1 MQLVLR
7 RNCCKLETAVYAIGI
22 ILTTTYLV
30 VGLGGV
36 IWFVLCHMEDSEVMT
51 KLKELYLLKMETMMD
66 SLAVMGAVLVVT
78 FMGLLTCLLL
88 ILGVRTEQRL
98 LLLPWQLYHLG
109 VILACFGGGLYQVLH
124 FTVLTDGKDAFQAC
138 FALFPIVAGLFVIF
152 IWVLVHQLAIRLRYR
167 LHMERVIEEKRAS
180 LASIHLSLPR
190 PPQTPD
196 TRADSSHRSVRSI
209 RTLKRRGAAGGGAGG
224 GGGGGARYR
233 SHSVEQ
239 ILTEA
244 EANITES
251 PYYWVAGRSRSLP
264 RHLDTTGYSREVQD
278 RSGWEREER
287 EEDLSNIFTFRDYNF
302 DSVSL
307 KQRQCRTLERS
318 SRPRNLQ
325 IESEVITIPKCS
337 TEKMRR
343 KFAESLSQEAERSER
358 SERCNT
364 DTISRRKV
372 ISPSSQPNLSQS
384 LVSVKNVTIHPEVT
398 QFSYNHHKPRSV
410 SLLAPLSSPKYL
422 YLCFSSKVWREL
434 NSTTSRL
441 LLPSQSE
448 KPSSPNSPSSPEQ
461 RDVNFLALSDTDTVD
476 CYTVPSPVYP
486 SSTLPLPAQN
496 KRRQIEQMT
505 RHQIIDLYC
514 SSDRER

>member
-138 FALFPIVAGLFVIF
+138 FALFPIVTGLFVIF

-190 PPQTPD
+190 PAPTPD

-209 RTLKRRGAAGGGAGG
+209 RTLKRRGAAAGAAAGAG

-264 RHLDTTGYSREVQD
+264 RHLDTTGYSREFQD
-278 RSGWEREER
+278 RSDWREER
-287 EEDLSNIFTFRDYNF
+287 ERRL
-302 DSVSL
+302 
-307 KQRQCRTLERS
+307 
-318 SRPRNLQ
+318 
-325 IESEVITIPKCS
+325 ITIFLP
-337 TEKMRR
+337 
-343 KFAESLSQEAERSER
+343 SEI
-358 SERCNT
+358 T
-364 DTISRRKV
+364 T
-372 ISPSSQPNLSQS
+372 L
-384 LVSVKNVTIHPEVT
+384 T
-398 QFSYNHHKPRSV
+398 RSV
-410 SLLAPLSSPKYL
+410 
-422 YLCFSSKVWREL
+422 
-434 NSTTSRL
+434 
-441 LLPSQSE
+441 
-448 KPSSPNSPSSPEQ
+448 
-461 RDVNFLALSDTDTVD
+461 
-476 CYTVPSPVYP
+476 
-486 SSTLPLPAQN
+486 
-496 KRRQIEQMT
+496 
-505 RHQIIDLYC
+505 
-514 SSDRER
+514 